1 MVEDSS
7 GSGKR
12 GHRAVRKADACGKE
26 TSEVILRE
34 AAKFASSTPCEWSEA
49 IEVHTRARARIQRR
63 KGREEKGR
71 GDGGR
76 WRSGQLCAHRVFAIT
91 RMLHRTEIGD
101 LSLLARLSVPAWKE
115 RRTCEPGRG
124 R

>member
-49 IEVHTRARARIQRR
+49 IEVHTFCARENT
-63 KGREEKGR
+63 EEKRKRREGKR
-71 GDGGR
+71 RR
-76 WRSGQLCAHRVFAIT
+76 WKMEERAIMRAPSIRNYADVAPHRN
-91 RMLHRTEIGD
+91 R
-101 LSLLARLSVPAWKE
+101 
-115 RRTCEPGRG
+115 
-124 R
+124 